1 MKLSYTPQLHDSF
14 MLSAPPMA
22 SNTQTSSSQAPG
34 PLPSLDPGWSGR
46 GCFLGTA
53 FHVSHPTTQVRLERI
68 RQAETLEQV
77 RSILDEA
84 PLRDI
89 KDIKDS

>member
-1 MKLSYTPQLHDSF
+1 M
-14 MLSAPPMA
+14 
-22 SNTQTSSSQAPG
+22 
-34 PLPSLDPGWSGR
+34 GR
-46 GCFLGTA
+46 DCFLHGA
-53 FHVSHPTTQVRLERI
+53 FHISHPTTQVRLEQI
-68 RQAETLEQV
+68 RQADTLEQV

>member
-1 MKLSYTPQLHDSF
+1 MELTRG
-14 MLSAPPMA
+14 A
-22 SNTQTSSSQAPG
+22 S
-34 PLPSLDPGWSGR
+34 WSGR
-46 GCFLGTA
+46 DCFLHRA
-53 FHVSHPTTQVRLERI
+53 FHISYSTTQVRLERI

-89 KDIKDS
+89 RDIKDS